1 MNIIDKSFF
10 ICNWCMIKGKTKKF
24 NEELRSLEYQLQEKK
39 NGLPNLKLDLPKLEM
54 DSNTCVRHIADVE
67 KRISEL
73 WYVRIIFLLLN
84 FYQDIL
90 KLIIVINNFFSF

>member
-24 NEELRSLEYQLQEKK
+24 NEELRSLEYQIQEKK
-39 NGLPNLKLDLPKLEM
+39 NGLPNLNLSYRNWRWILTLCKVY
-54 DSNTCVRHIADVE
+54 CRIE

>member
-1 MNIIDKSFF
+1 
-10 ICNWCMIKGKTKKF
+10 MIKGKTKKF

-54 DSNTCVRHIADVE
+54 DSNTCVRHIADIE

-73 WYVRIIFLLLN
+73 RYVRIIFRLLTFIKTYLN
-84 FYQDIL
+84 
-90 KLIIVINNFFSF
+90 